1 MTGCERSPN
10 KIADHLY
17 VPLLSLF
24 SAPCPI
30 CGRRVWMRETDCRHC
45 GTWLAEAA
53 LLSDGF
59 NWGLVTNLEAD
70 LLMRP
75 ETNYLAPLI
84 RYLTMVRD
92 LPEARFANPFRDAI
106 QSMTTAELQDS
117 YRQAFECKP
126 GCALR
131 VQWERWPCAQYCD
144 QIVARVKSTSRASQT
159 TVIPADMTADH
170 LVIVLRILARSCA
183 ALGEDIAALTLPTV
197 SRIISNMESTS
208 PFRLLMQAV
217 EETLTPR

>member
-1 MTGCERSPN
+1 
-10 KIADHLY
+10 
-17 VPLLSLF
+17 
-24 SAPCPI
+24 
-30 CGRRVWMRETDCRHC
+30 MRQTDCRHC

-92 LPEARFANPFRDAI
+92 LPEARFANPFRDAF

-131 VQWERWPCAQYCD
+131 VRWERWPCAQYCD
-144 QIVARVKSTSRASQT
+144 QIVARMKSTSRASQT